1 MDAGVQ
7 VICSC
12 ALTMGVP
19 LVLAGWELWKLK
31 PPQWRP
37 PPGEPVPR
45 EPDPLPDAG
54 VLPRVQKPLP
64 DCLIPKPARVRELA

>member
-19 LVLAGWELWKLK
+19 VLLAGWELWKLK

-54 VLPRVQKPLP
+54 VRKPLP
-64 DCLIPKPARVRELA
+64 DCLIPKPVRVRELA

>member
-19 LVLAGWELWKLK
+19 LVVAGWELWKLK
-31 PPQWRP
+31 PPQWP
-37 PPGEPVPR
+37 PPPAEDVPP
-45 EPDPLPDAG
+45 EPDPLPDAE
-54 VLPRVQKPLP
+54 VRKPLP
-64 DCLIPKPARVRELA
+64 DCLIPKRVRELA